1 MSSIRKITNLEAVR
15 EGNNIEQMGIF
26 GSLFGG
32 SSTEDYKEEI
42 RTYSYK
48 YDDSSGSGQV
58 SGHKETDHGDSTHC
72 TNYYQSGESRGIH
85 ESWDRDNEGN
95 GTLKRSKKKSFEWYK
110 KVIASNGEDLE

>member
-1 MSSIRKITNLEAVR
+1 MSSIRKIANLEAVR
-15 EGNNIEQMGIF
+15 EENNIEQMGIF

-48 YDDSSGSGQV
+48 YDDNSGSGQV
-58 SGHKETDHGDSTHC
+58 SGHKETDYGDSTHC
-72 TNYYQSGESRGIH
+72 TNYYQSSESRGIH

-95 GTLKRSKKKSFEWYK
+95 TSDYHITDHDDGMKWDEERGDHY
-110 KVIASNGEDLE
+110 

>member
-1 MSSIRKITNLEAVR
+1 MSSIRKIANLEAVR
-15 EGNNIEQMGIF
+15 EENNIEQKGIF

-58 SGHKETDHGDSTHC
+58 SGHKETDYGDSTHC

-95 GTLKRSKKKSFEWYK
+95 TSDYHITDHDDGMKWDEERGDHY
-110 KVIASNGEDLE
+110 